1 MKRNKCA
8 LFLTSILRAITSA
21 KDPKKLCIVAKHYCP
36 FKSRKS
42 QFYKHVLPRFPKPFI
57 NLTPERE
64 PPQGE
69 QYIFPLS
76 ADARTHRLVE
86 WRAYQKTLRM
96 PTRLAKIVFRKNC
109 AHRKRNCVNNGI
121 SLWVLHRKDFG
132 KHP

>member
-36 FKSRKS
+36 FMSRMS
-42 QFYKHVLPRFPKPFI
+42 QFYKHVLLHFPKPFI

-96 PTRLAKIVFRKNC
+96 PTRLAKIVFRKN
-109 AHRKRNCVNNGI
+109 AHTAREIV
-121 SLWVLHRKDFG
+121 
-132 KHP
+132 